1 MDPDLE
7 KLRKRVSELTPFP
20 GWSKPIVIEPDPDVE
35 SLRMRVREIEI
46 KIAVEPLRER
56 VREMVVGIVG
66 EEERARSCEGDRQK
80 TISH

>member
-1 MDPDLE
+1 MDPELE
-7 KLRKRVSELTPFP
+7 KLRGRVQELTPSL

-35 SLRMRVREIEI
+35 SLRRRVREIEI

-66 EEERARSCEGDRQK
+66 EEERARSCEGDRQR